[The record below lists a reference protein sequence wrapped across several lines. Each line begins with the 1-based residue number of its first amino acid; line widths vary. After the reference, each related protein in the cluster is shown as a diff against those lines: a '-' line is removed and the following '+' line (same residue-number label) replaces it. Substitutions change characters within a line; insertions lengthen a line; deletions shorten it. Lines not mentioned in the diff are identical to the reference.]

1 MMPDL
6 NCDLFKI
13 AEIQCDVSLQY
24 AFVRV
29 KHVVHMYLFELS
41 CYSAFLP
48 LKPLNNVNE

>member
-29 KHVVHMYLFELS
+29 KHVVHMYFCLN
-41 CYSAFLP
+41 SAVIAHFYH
-48 LKPLNNVNE
+48 